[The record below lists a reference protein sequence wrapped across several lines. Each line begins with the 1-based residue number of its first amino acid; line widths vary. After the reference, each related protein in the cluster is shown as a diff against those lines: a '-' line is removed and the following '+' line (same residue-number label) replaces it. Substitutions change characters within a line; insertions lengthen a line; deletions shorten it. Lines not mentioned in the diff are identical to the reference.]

1 MYCSF
6 FTLVLTYV
14 EEFII
19 RSSSCSLQGRSDG
32 VCQFSAH
39 VAAVQC
45 FPALVCKY
53 FSKVCISDQA
63 SGARMYVV
71 YKVTWLSRFYVPED
85 CSSFVTL

>member
-1 MYCSF
+1 MM
-6 FTLVLTYV
+6 
-14 EEFII
+14 
-19 RSSSCSLQGRSDG
+19 DG

-39 VAAVQC
+39 VAAAAAQC
-45 FPALVCKY
+45 FPCTCCKY